1 MADENPF
8 AVPATSDPAQSPE
21 PRLSIL
27 EQIAVFVVT
36 FVAVVAT
43 FFATCFGSVMLG
55 DAMDSSF
62 KSNSWIAIVVGM
74 TLIIG
79 LPLLSSAWVLS
90 TVRRVMANALLEKKK
105 AAMKKSEPGSSRP
118 Q

>member
-8 AVPATSDPAQSPE
+8 AVPATSDVAQSSE
-21 PRLSIL
+21 PRLSTL

-55 DAMDSSF
+55 DLMDSNF
-62 KSNSWIAIVVGM
+62 KSSSGVTILIGL

-90 TVRRVMANALLEKKK
+90 TVRRVMANALLEKKR
-105 AAMKKSEPGSSRP
+105 AAMKKDDPGSSTP
-118 Q
+118 